1 MLYTLYPLT
10 FTHTLL
16 KSRTNAC
23 TQTLIRC
30 RHACEYTCAHLPT
43 HTHTLQETYLNKRV
57 AHRQTVHLIKMSL
70 ICKQCIH
77 LQEQQ
82 CNDTDEGLNTHQ
94 NHRFVS
100 WQVCECVLC
109 LCSLFVHFVFSL
121 ADVHYMHKLKC
132 EVRFFLQDDK
142 LKVRQMK
149 KMSCVENRS
158 VIRPTKNP
166 IF

>member
-1 MLYTLYPLT
+1 MRIHL
-10 FTHTLL
+10 
-16 KSRTNAC
+16 C
-23 TQTLIRC
+23 T
-30 RHACEYTCAHLPT
+30 PT

-109 LCSLFVHFVFSL
+109 LCSLFVLFVFSL

-158 VIRPTKNP
+158 VIRPTEKPYFLMSKGSLQINVH
-166 IF
+166 ISANMLINIWFFYLMI

>member
-1 MLYTLYPLT
+1 MRIHLCTP
-10 FTHTLL
+10 TH
-16 KSRTNAC
+16 
-23 TQTLIRC
+23 
-30 RHACEYTCAHLPT
+30 T

-100 WQVCECVLC
+100 WQVCGCVLC
-109 LCSLFVHFVFSL
+109 LCSLFVLFVFSL
-121 ADVHYMHKLKC
+121 ADVHYMHKLKF

-158 VIRPTKNP
+158 AIRPTENP
-166 IF
+166 IYGSLQINVHISANILINI